1 MAVAFVGAS
10 AAAAH
15 ADVEPATGADPA
27 TPVATGAPAS
37 EAGAEGV
44 EQVTLPKGRLL
55 IDALVVMNLSK
66 DGVFKPVSLSP
77 DIWYGVS
84 DKLTVGLV
92 HSSQGDS
99 GFIGEPGTALC
110 LTGSSNGC
118 PKFYNNVGL
127 DVRYGLK
134 TGKLALAFDGAF
146 DFRSLSP
153 NQMAIKVGLVGV
165 YRQSQKLAFEFAPEL
180 FFGLND
186 RDAGNKDAFA
196 LPLAVLYAVA
206 PKIELGLQTGIVL
219 PLESTGD
226 NYEIPL
232 SVGVHYRVSTPLA
245 VQLAFSFPDLVGGSP
260 LAGGNLR
267 TLTLGGSYAF

>member
-1 MAVAFVGAS
+1 MAIALVGAS
-10 AAAAH
+10 AAVAH

-27 TPVATGAPAS
+27 TPAAAAAP
-37 EAGAEGV
+37 EPGAEGV

-55 IDALVVMNLSK
+55 IDAFIVMNLSK
-66 DGVFKPVSLSP
+66 DLAFKPVSLSP

-84 DKLTVGLV
+84 DKLTIGLV

-118 PKFYNNVGL
+118 PKFYNNLGL

-165 YRQSQKLAFEFAPEL
+165 YRQSQKVAIEFSPEL

-196 LPLAVLYAVA
+196 LPLALLYAVA

-226 NYEIPL
+226 TYEIPL

-267 TLTLGGSYAF
+267 SLTLGGSYAF